1 MRQSTPGTS
10 GDHSRHIRAAHAD
23 RNRARPAG
31 DTAHVFPAPTDEPTA
46 IGPAPVAKSTALLDA
61 YRRHLAVDH
70 SDATVRAYVGDIR
83 GFLAHAA
90 AGSAGDEGAVTDVI
104 TTRAIRGWLAAAPAA
119 RSTTAR
125 RLSSITSFAAWLRRT
140 GVLDHDPTESLAAP
154 RILRTLPTVL
164 RADQMTG
171 VLADAAREAA
181 GGEPLAV
188 RDQAIVELL
197 YATGMRVSELCGSDI
212 DDIDFDRS
220 VLRVLGKGDKQR
232 VVPFGRPA
240 ESAVRRWLVD
250 GRPALVGP
258 RSGPAL
264 FLGARGGRL
273 DQRQARTA
281 VHRVIGSRSELPS
294 IAPHGLRHTAA
305 THVLDGGADLR
316 VVQELLGHAS
326 MATTQIYTHIS
337 MQRLRAAHDRAHP
350 RAE

>member
-1 MRQSTPGTS
+1 MK
-10 GDHSRHIRAAHAD
+10 
-23 RNRARPAG
+23 PA
-31 DTAHVFPAPTDEPTA
+31 
-46 IGPAPVAKSTALLDA
+46 ALLDD

-70 SDATVRAYVGDIR
+70 SDATVRAYIGDIR
-83 GFLAHAA
+83 GFLAHAGA
-90 AGSAGDEGAVTDVI
+90 AGSAGGEGAPTDPPI
-104 TTRAIRGWLAAAPAA
+104 TTRAIRGWLAASPAA
-119 RSTTAR
+119 RATTAR
-125 RLSSITSFAAWLRRT
+125 RLSSIASFTAWLRRT
-140 GVLDHDPTESLAAP
+140 GVLDDDPTEPLAAP

-164 RADQMTG
+164 RADQMSE
-171 VLADAAREAA
+171 VLAEAAREAA
-181 GGEPLAV
+181 AGDPLAV

-212 DDIDFDRS
+212 DDIDFERS

-240 ESAVRRWLVD
+240 ETAVRRWLAE
-250 GRPALVGP
+250 GRPSLVGP

-281 VHRVIGSRSELPS
+281 VHRVIGAGCELPS